1 MDFHPKTL
9 TRDTKAKEKEKRK
22 EKGENKGKK
31 KIRDNEGGNN
41 RAPRGSHVT
50 ASLTGRSRVEDAFL
64 MILESWRLAASLD
77 SISRGRRF

>member
-31 KIRDNEGGNN
+31 KLE
-41 RAPRGSHVT
+41 T
-50 ASLTGRSRVEDAFL
+50 TKVE
-64 MILESWRLAASLD
+64 IIEPHEVPT
-77 SISRGRRF
+77 